1 MSPIDEALLLL
12 GVLVFLAHG
21 ILPRPCGR
29 RAGSCAEIRSRPQT
43 STSSLAPTLAAVSA
57 RHPDAAKHV
66 AKLDEIEDMP
76 IWRLMTLAKKMGAD
90 ADTVIQETEE
100 KEHRLRRYSGDCPA
114 FTA

>member
-1 MSPIDEALLLL
+1 
-12 GVLVFLAHG
+12 
-21 ILPRPCGR
+21 
-29 RAGSCAEIRSRPQT
+29 
-43 STSSLAPTLAAVSA
+43 LAAVSA

-90 ADTVIQETEE
+90 ADTVTQETEE